1 MTTFNLVSPTNEK
14 NYSMQD
20 ILQKMKDRAGVYM
33 DRLTFSGFTPKCRYG
48 SRDALLTI
56 ENLRVTESSW
66 CDSLNF
72 SISLKVPVHFTRRG
86 KLSFGAGTFD
96 EDIINP
102 YCGCN
107 KTKGEISVW
116 VGEDEK
122 ETVPIDSKLLSDNN
136 EIFIEIIYIAIATSI
151 FKSECLD
158 EDIEDIEMF

>member
-1 MTTFNLVSPTNEK
+1 MTEFNLVSPTNER
-14 NYSMQD
+14 NYTMED
-20 ILQKMKDRAGVYM
+20 VLKKMKDRAGVYM
-33 DRLTFSGFTPKCRYG
+33 DKLTFTGFTPMCRYG

-56 ENLRVTESSW
+56 ENLRVTESLW

-96 EDIINP
+96 ENVHNP
-102 YCGCN
+102 YTGC
-107 KTKGEISVW
+107 KVEGSISVFV
-116 VGEDEK
+116 VGGEK
-122 ETVPIDSKLLSDNN
+122 ETLNIDSKFLSDNN
-136 EIFIEIIYIAIATSI
+136 EIIIEMIYIAIATSI